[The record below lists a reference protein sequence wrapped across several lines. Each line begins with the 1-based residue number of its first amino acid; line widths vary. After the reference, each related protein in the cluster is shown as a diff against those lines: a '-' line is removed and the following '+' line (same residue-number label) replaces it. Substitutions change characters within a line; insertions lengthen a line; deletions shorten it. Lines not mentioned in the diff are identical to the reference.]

1 MARSQIAIVRKE
13 EKEGKRLGLIL
24 TLVLHGI
31 VLLLMLFNLKFY
43 PPDPP
48 IAEQGIA
55 INFGTS
61 DDGKGDVQPEKTTS
75 KSPQPDQEPSRSK
88 PTPVVSS
95 PVKND
100 VMKSNDPDA
109 VNLKKTEKVEAKKPE
124 KEVEEKKPE
133 IDQRALFTKKKPGGS
148 NTSSEGETG
157 KDGDQGDINGDKNS
171 KSHEGVINGGVS
183 GGGISYDLGGRP
195 HINLPKPTY
204 NSDKEGKVVVTITVD
219 QDGNVM
225 KAVAGARGTTVSDLN
240 LFKRAEEA
248 AKKAKFKQDGN
259 APERQTGTIVYLF
272 QKR

>member
-1 MARSQIAIVRKE
+1 MARSQTIVARKE
-13 EKEGKRLGLIL
+13 EKAGKRWGLIL
-24 TLVLHGI
+24 TLIFHGI
-31 VLLLMLFNLKFY
+31 VILLMLFNLKFY

-48 IAEQGIA
+48 VAEQGIA

-61 DDGKGDVQPEKTTS
+61 DDGKGDVQPEKTSS
-75 KSPQPDQEPSRSK
+75 KSPQPDPEPSRSK

-109 VNLKKTEKVEAKKPE
+109 INIKKTEKVVDKKPE
-124 KEVEEKKPE
+124 KEIEEKKPE

-157 KDGDQGDINGDKNS
+157 KEGDQGVIDGDKNS
-171 KSHEGVINGGVS
+171 KSHTGVPNGGVS
-183 GGGISYDLGGRP
+183 GGGISYDLGGRG

-219 QDGNVM
+219 QEGNVI
-225 KAVAGARGTTVSDLN
+225 KATAGARGTTVSDLD

-248 AKKAKFKQDGN
+248 AKKAKFRQDGK
-259 APERQTGTIVYLF
+259 APERQTGSIVYLF